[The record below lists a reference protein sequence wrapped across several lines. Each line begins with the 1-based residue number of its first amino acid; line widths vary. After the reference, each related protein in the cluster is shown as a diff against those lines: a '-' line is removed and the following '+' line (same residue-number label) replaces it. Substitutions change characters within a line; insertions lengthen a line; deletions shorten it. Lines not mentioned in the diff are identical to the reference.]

1 MLPSV
6 DSRLSPSSSDEDERS
21 KRKKLKREKKKK
33 KKKKRHK
40 SSSEEDD
47 RVEKNSSDIAPSEKR
62 VNSASDCSLPQRDS
76 WMLFPIPSETKS
88 KVNPAAEIKES
99 ETEDKDIKSSST
111 PLELGQHPRELNPYW
126 KKGGSGLP
134 SERTTAKVDTSGG
147 KRAWFK
153 RAYERAKQQAEDEGR
168 SLEDVATER
177 WGSLEKLK
185 ALANGDDDNRRSKSE
200 ESHEPRRQRGWRK
213 SRDEIREN
221 EKHGKK
227 ISERSSTRLGRE
239 SGDGKGMFR
248 KPMDDKGSSFMKLMK
263 PPEDE
268 EGHSST
274 SKSWN
279 KKYEAYKQGKT
290 NKTGR
295 WRKKQ
300 EEDRQKATSPPLP
313 TKQDVIEEKDL
324 EIATSSKQSGSSS
337 ESSSEENGEDDKQEK
352 EMMSKRVTEADLNAL
367 GAKRLKAELM
377 GNEELAKELD
387 MKLDKLRKVK
397 EKQEQSGGRSKTE
410 ENDDNNVVVL
420 TRTDRAGNVV
430 PLNESRSRK
439 EEKGKRRKRHKMV
452 PTHDE
457 EGKRSR
463 YFCDD
468 DNHDLKSLVAQEK
481 TSTAE
486 DQNATYARLAHKL
499 GGQFDLD
506 DKFESAAASK
516 YTPEELEE
524 KSRQKAIRE
533 HQRLAAQMENCK
545 FCLDSTELA
554 KHLIIAIGLK
564 VYLTLPV
571 NQSLTDGHC
580 LIVPI
585 MHHTAGTMVD
595 EDIWS
600 EVQIFKKGLTKMFE
614 EMGKDIVFMEM
625 NRNLRRKH
633 HMMIECV
640 PVDKEIGDMAP
651 IYFKKA
657 IQESDSEWAQ
667 NKKLIDT
674 RNKSLRS
681 SVPKGLPYFAVEFG
695 LDGGFAHVIEN
706 EDLIPHYFGKEIV
719 GGMLELEPF
728 IWKKPR
734 KENFQTQKKKVLQ
747 FAEWWKPFDW
757 TQKIQEK

>member
-1 MLPSV
+1 
-6 DSRLSPSSSDEDERS
+6 
-21 KRKKLKREKKKK
+21 
-33 KKKKRHK
+33 
-40 SSSEEDD
+40 
-47 RVEKNSSDIAPSEKR
+47 
-62 VNSASDCSLPQRDS
+62 
-76 WMLFPIPSETKS
+76 MLFPISSQTMSKEAPAVETK
-88 KVNPAAEIKES
+88 EHDS
-99 ETEDKDIKSSST
+99 EDIKSSSS

-134 SERTTAKVDTSGG
+134 SQGTTEKVDSSSAN
-147 KRAWFK
+147 RAWFK
-153 RAYERAKQQAEDEGR
+153 RAYDRAKQQAEDEGR
-168 SLEDVATER
+168 SLENVAAER

-185 ALANGDDDNRRSKSE
+185 ALANGDAGSRRGNSK
-200 ESHEPRRQRGWRK
+200 ESDALRRQK
-213 SRDEIREN
+213 DERNDQLRE
-221 EKHGKK
+221 KK
-227 ISERSSTRLGRE
+227 KDGERISEPSSTRLDRK
-239 SGDGKGMFR
+239 SGGQKGMFR
-248 KPMDDKGSSFMKLMK
+248 RPLNDRGSSFMKLLR
-263 PPEDE
+263 PAEHED
-268 EGHSST
+268 GHTST

-279 KKYEAYKQGKT
+279 TKYKAYQQEKT
-290 NKTGR
+290 KTSGR
-295 WRKKQ
+295 WKKKQ
-300 EEDRQKATSPPLP
+300 DTDRQ
-313 TKQDVIEEKDL
+313 EEKNL
-324 EIATSSKQSGSSS
+324 EDKKEKSDSEITRSSKQSSGS
-337 ESSSEENGEDDKQEK
+337 ESSSEENVSQKGDKQEK

-377 GNEELAKELD
+377 GNQELAKELD
-387 MKLDKLRKVK
+387 MKLEKLRKVK
-397 EKQEQSGGRSKTE
+397 EKQEQSGNRNKTE
-410 ENDDNNVVVL
+410 DENNIVVL

-430 PLNESRSRK
+430 PLKESHSRK
-439 EEKGKRRKRHKMV
+439 EEKEKRRKRHKMV

-468 DNHDLKSLVAQEK
+468 DDHDLKSLVTQEK

-516 YTPEELEE
+516 YTPEEIEE
-524 KSRQKAIRE
+524 KSRQRAIRE

-545 FCLDSTELA
+545 FCLDSQELA

-564 VYLTLPV
+564 VYLTLPI

-580 LIVPI
+580 LLVPI

-600 EVQIFKKGLTKMFE
+600 EIQIFKKGLTKMFE
-614 EMGKDIVFMEM
+614 EKGKDVVFMEM
-625 NRNLRRKH
+625 HRNLHRRN
-633 HMMIECV
+633 HMTIECV
-640 PVDKEIGDMAP
+640 PVEREIGDVAP

-695 LDGGFAHVIEN
+695 LGGGFAHVIEN

-757 TQKIQEK
+757 TQKIKKN